1 LAQVL
6 GQIEIPRH
14 PALLVGVETMDD
26 AGVVKVRDDLALVQT
41 LDVFP
46 PVVDDPYWF
55 GRIAAANSLSDVYAM
70 GGVPVAAVNFVGYPM
85 AELGGGP
92 LQEILRGA
100 FDALEEADCAM
111 AGGHS
116 IKDSEVKFG
125 LAVVGTVHPDHVV
138 TNAGAQPGDLLVLTK
153 PLGMGCLT
161 TALKQGATDEAHVDA
176 AQHMMAR
183 LNRHAA
189 EAMLRVDAHAATD
202 ITGYGLLGHAW
213 EMAEGAGVT
222 LCIDSA
228 KVPVLEEAKPY
239 LKPQFTCGGSARN
252 REFADERVT
261 IADSVP
267 DATRLVLH
275 DVQTSGGL
283 LIAVAAEFGER
294 LLEDLRAGGDDQAA
308 IVGDVQAGGPKL
320 EIR

>member
-6 GQIEIPRH
+6 GQVEIPIH

-85 AELGGGP
+85 EQLGPEP

-100 FDALEEADCAM
+100 FDALKEADCAM

-116 IKDSEVKFG
+116 IKDAEVKFG
-125 LAVVGTVHPDHVV
+125 LAVVGTIHPDQIV
-138 TNAGAQPGDLLVLTK
+138 TNASTQVGDVLVLTK

-176 AQHMMAR
+176 AQRMMAR

-189 EAMLRVDAHAATD
+189 EAMLRADAHAATD
-202 ITGYGLLGHAW
+202 ITGFGLIGHAW
-213 EMAEGAGVT
+213 EMAEAAGVT
-222 LCIDSA
+222 LRIDAAS
-228 KVPVLEEAKPY
+228 VPVLTEALPY

-252 REFADERVT
+252 REFADDRVQ
-261 IADSVP
+261 IADGVP

-283 LIAVAAEFGER
+283 LIAVRPEFGDR
-294 LLEDLRAGGDDQAA
+294 LLTDLHAGGDVHAA
-308 IVGDVQAGGPKL
+308 IIGQVDSGGPKL

>member
-1 LAQVL
+1 
-6 GQIEIPRH
+6 
-14 PALLVGVETMDD
+14 MDD
-26 AGVVKVRDDLALVQT
+26 AGVVRVRDDLALVQT

-70 GGVPVAAVNFVGYPM
+70 GGVPVSAVNFVGYPM
-85 AELGGGP
+85 ADLGPEP
-92 LQEILRGA
+92 LERILKGA

-116 IKDSEVKFG
+116 IKDAEVKFG
-125 LAVVGTVHPDHVV
+125 LAVVGTVHPDRIV
-138 TNAGAQPGDLLVLTK
+138 TNAGARPGDRLVLTK

-161 TALKQGATDEAHVDA
+161 TALKQGAADAAHVDA
-176 AQHMMAR
+176 AQRMMAR

-222 LCIDSA
+222 LQIEA
-228 KVPVLEEAKPY
+228 AHVPVLEEARAY
-239 LKPQFTCGGSARN
+239 LEPRFTCGGAARN
-252 REFADERVT
+252 REHADTRVS
-261 IADSVP
+261 I
-267 DATRLVLH
+267 DAAVDDRTRLVLH

-283 LIAVAAEFGER
+283 LIAVAPEFRDR
-294 LLEDLRAGGDDQAA
+294 LLEDLRAGGDDSAA
-308 IVGDVQAGGPKL
+308 DIGMVAGGGPGL
-320 EIR
+320 RIR